1 MKIPGVDNTAS
12 LETGT
17 RVHVTSAPNKPLLHR
32 GLLMLLLIC
41 SHHCITSVNASA
53 AAVSVNRGASEAASR
68 SQLNVDLGLGV
79 DDSHATVVTPDL
91 AVKAAM
97 VKPGRSPR
105 RHDYR
110 FRARSSASMASLLRA
125 DPGCTP
131 SQNGFYPDPSSE
143 AKGYVKHWCLSGKQL
158 PTATYN
164 LVARNPSAKNRIAFY
179 VAQVARADESYWS
192 TASKWWGLDASE
204 LTQIRENGNQV
215 LAKVLL
221 PLQKHDR
228 LPTDTEFKQARY
240 FLKQL
245 WNKVGAATSRQSTKW
260 QAVSD
265 K

>member
-1 MKIPGVDNTAS
+1 MKIPGVDNSAS
-12 LETGT
+12 LVTST
-17 RVHVTSAPNKPLLHR
+17 RVHVTSASDKPLLHR

-97 VKPGRSPR
+97 VKSGRSPR

-110 FRARSSASMASLLRA
+110 FRARLPDLQRA

-179 VAQVARADESYWS
+179 VAQVVRADESYWS

-204 LTQIRENGNQV
+204 LTQIREKGNQV
-215 LAKVLL
+215 LVKVLR
-221 PLQKHDR
+221 PLQEHNR
-228 LPTDTEFKQARY
+228 LPTDTEFEQARH
-240 FLKQL
+240 FIKEL
-245 WNKVGAATSRQSTKW
+245 WDKVGAATGRHSTKW